1 MSVADENNDNDQDGR
16 EPDAANVR
24 LPVALKIVVV
34 STTLEVTESLLEMV
48 ETMSGASVEVI
59 VSEIG
64 GIDKSVLEH
73 HHPDVLIVDFKLDSP
88 TDLDSLRH
96 IVQHADS
103 DTCVIAT
110 AQSST
115 IDGVRRLMR
124 LGVSDFLPQ
133 PINREDLLSALQHAA
148 RRVRQSRPS
157 GGGNVITFLH
167 AGGGAGATTLAVNFA
182 SSIKDG
188 DESAKVCILDFDVQ
202 FGQVA
207 INLDLKGS
215 HGVLDLLE
223 DPERLDAMFL
233 ESIMTHHKSG
243 VDVLVAP
250 DVLVALDAI
259 EPEMVVRVIGV
270 AAELYDYV
278 VVDMPLALTP
288 WSQSVLGRSDVA
300 VMVGQLT
307 VPGIRQ
313 LRRLAGILTSDGV
326 GDVSTIVVLNR
337 FLGGWKTS
345 VRPKEAEK
353 VLGRPIDYL
362 IANDFKTASACVDQ
376 GVPVSEIKKRSAI
389 AKNIFDMTKGILTLL
404 SEKRVVLQ
412 IES

>member
-1 MSVADENNDNDQDGR
+1 MSVADENNDNNVDGR
-16 EPDAANVR
+16 QPGAANSR
-24 LPVALKIVVV
+24 LPVALKVVVV
-34 STTLEVTESLLEMV
+34 STTLEVTESLLNMV

-59 VSEIG
+59 VGEIS
-64 GIDKSVLEH
+64 GIDDSVLEH
-73 HHPDVLIVDFKLDSP
+73 HDPDVLIVDFTLDSP
-88 TDLDSLRH
+88 TDLDRLHH
-96 IVQHADS
+96 IAQQAGS
-103 DTCVIAT
+103 DTCIIAT
-110 AQSST
+110 SKTST

-157 GGGNVITFLH
+157 DSGKVVTFLH

-182 SSIKDG
+182 SCIRDDDDNSR
-188 DESAKVCILDFDVQ
+188 VCILDFDVQ

-215 HGVLDLLE
+215 HGLLDLLE
-223 DPERLDAMFL
+223 NPDRLDVMFL

-243 VDVLVAP
+243 IDVLVAP

-259 EPEMVVRVIGV
+259 EPELVVRVIGV
-270 AAELYDYV
+270 ATEIYDYV

-313 LRRLAGILTSDGV
+313 LRRLAGILASDGV
-326 GDVSTIVVLNR
+326 GDVSTVVVLNR

-345 VRPKEAEK
+345 IRPKEAEK

-376 GVPVSEIKKRSAI
+376 GVPLSVIKKRSPI

-404 SEKRVVLQ
+404 SEKRGVLQ
-412 IES
+412 LDS

>member
-1 MSVADENNDNDQDGR
+1 MSVADENNGNEEEGQR
-16 EPDAANVR
+16 PIEPPAR
-24 LPVALKIVVV
+24 LPVALKVVIV

-48 ETMSGASVEVI
+48 ETLSGAKVEVI
-59 VSEIG
+59 VGEIG
-64 GIDKSVLEH
+64 GVDDSVLEQH
-73 HHPDVLIVDFKLDSP
+73 NPDVLIVDLSLDSP
-88 TDLDSLRH
+88 TDLDRLRS
-96 IVQHADS
+96 IVQQAGS
-103 DTCVIAT
+103 ETCVIAT
-110 AQSST
+110 AKTST

-124 LGVSDFLPQ
+124 LGILDFLPQ

-157 GGGNVITFLH
+157 EGGKVITFLH
-167 AGGGAGATTLAVNFA
+167 AGGGAGATTLAVNSA
-182 SSIKDG
+182 ATIKDV
-188 DESAKVCILDFDVQ
+188 EEKAKVCVLDLDVQ

-223 DPERLDAMFL
+223 NPERLDTMFL

-243 VDVLVAP
+243 IDVLVAP

-259 EPEMVVRVIGV
+259 DPELVVRVIGV
-270 AAELYDYV
+270 ATELYDYV
-278 VVDMPLALTP
+278 VIDMPLALTP

-313 LRRLAGILTSDGV
+313 LRRLAGILASDGV
-326 GDVSTIVVLNR
+326 GDVSTLVVLNR

-345 VRPKEAEK
+345 IRPKEAEK
-353 VLGRPIDYL
+353 VLGRRIDYL
-362 IANDFKTASACVDQ
+362 VANDFKVASACIDE
-376 GVPVSEIKKRSAI
+376 GVPLAEVSKRAQI
-389 AKNIFDMTKGILTLL
+389 TKNISEMTKGILTLL
-404 SEKRVVLQ
+404 TEKSNAAF
-412 IES
+412 IGS